1 MLAQASI
8 APVTEN
14 PPETW
19 EKMPEPDIS
28 DVVIE
33 DDTPVDSWISEKQQ
47 RLLTT
52 SLYSSLPQDEPFVAL
67 ANVGLF
73 YAEKYPPLVPDVMVS
88 FGVKV
93 PEDWTLKKNRS
104 YFTWNMGKTPDIAI
118 EIVSNKVGN
127 ELSSKLIDYAR
138 ARVGYYVV
146 FDPLKCLGN
155 NLLYVYQLQASE
167 YQLQDN
173 YFLEQFDLG
182 LTLWQGNFEN
192 QEFNWLRWCDRQGN
206 LILTGDERA
215 QQEHQRAQQE
225 HQRAQQEHQRAE
237 FLAKLLRE
245 HGINPDQ

>member
-138 ARVGYYVV
+138 AKIG
-146 FDPLKCLGN
+146 
-155 NLLYVYQLQASE
+155 
-167 YQLQDN
+167 
-173 YFLEQFDLG
+173 
-182 LTLWQGNFEN
+182 
-192 QEFNWLRWCDRQGN
+192 
-206 LILTGDERA
+206 RA
-215 QQEHQRAQQE
+215 HV
-225 HQRAQQEHQRAE
+225 
-237 FLAKLLRE
+237 
-245 HGINPDQ
+245 